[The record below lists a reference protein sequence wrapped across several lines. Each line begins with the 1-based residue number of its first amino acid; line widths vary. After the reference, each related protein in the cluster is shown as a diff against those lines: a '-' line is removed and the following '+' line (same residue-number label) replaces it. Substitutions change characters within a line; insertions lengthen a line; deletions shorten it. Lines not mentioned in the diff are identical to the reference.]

1 MKRYNET
8 YLYKKMPDYEKEI
21 QEMIIKGER
30 IDKTHET
37 FNDIKY
43 EVKRKNVDSTL
54 AKLLDSDRIVLV
66 IPLKPMPK
74 SFKIFTA
81 NDIREDRKAKVF
93 IDCTGIIKST
103 DGGYSLYNAN
113 SANILISYL
122 VAGRTAFIMEAK
134 PSLITLSSTLTM
146 SGAKTFAAL
155 FNYIID
161 YIGKININTDTRN
174 KSLYLAAIYYQ
185 VNLLGKDLDSTS
197 VKNTALNIAGIS
209 ERESNVI
216 EIDYEKESF
225 NNINEFI
232 KLVNN
237 VLHIKDLTIDAFIER
252 WMFLFGTGTVFAT
265 ELFVPFAQMI
275 TDAYI
280 GAYINNQK
288 TIEKIAKQNM
298 IDFSKT
304 IIRIGSES

>member
-161 YIGKININTDTRN
+161 YIGKININTDARN
-174 KSLYLAAIYYQ
+174 KSLYLAVIYYQ
-185 VNLLGKDLDSTS
+185 VNLLGKDLDSKS

-216 EIDYEKESF
+216 EIDYEKDSF
-225 NNINEFI
+225 NDINEFI